1 MNMNAGVNVK
11 EFPIK
16 AEVEGRE
23 GSYTVF
29 LQRGGQIKICKP
41 SNQE

>member
-1 MNMNAGVNVK
+1 MDMNAGVNVK

-23 GSYTVF
+23 GKEAIQYPYREGV
-29 LQRGGQIKICKP
+29 R
-41 SNQE
+41 

>member
-1 MNMNAGVNVK
+1 MNMNAGVNAK

-23 GSYTVF
+23 GKGAIQYSYREGF
-29 LQRGGQIKICKP
+29 R
-41 SNQE
+41 